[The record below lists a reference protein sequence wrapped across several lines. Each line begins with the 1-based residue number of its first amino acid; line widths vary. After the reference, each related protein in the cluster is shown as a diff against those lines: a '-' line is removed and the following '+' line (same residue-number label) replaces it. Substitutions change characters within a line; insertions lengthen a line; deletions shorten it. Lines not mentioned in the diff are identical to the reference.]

1 MTKLDELVTQI
12 NREHVYIQTH
22 NFPDP
27 DAIASAFGLQ
37 ELLKLR
43 GIHATIC
50 YKGKIDQLREILD
63 IRLVNIENIDSELT
77 EDDEVILVD
86 AQKGNSNIID
96 MTGDEIIC
104 IDHHPVY
111 EKTEYRFT
119 DIRPGVGACASII
132 AQYFFENEIPMDQR
146 IATALTFGIRMDTQ
160 KLSRGVCKMDM
171 EMIWRMFDL
180 CDQDMI
186 YLLENSTLYFED
198 LMAYSKAISS
208 IEVFENISFADT
220 GRDCPEALIASV
232 SDFMLALVE
241 VSFSVVYSRKKE
253 GIKISVRSER
263 PTLDAGKIISKAL
276 KGIGSGG
283 GHATMAGGFV
293 PFDGNDREEDLMI
306 QGDPDKL
313 ARVFDNLLRNAAA
326 YGRENTQ
333 ILIQARGG
341 RGRTTIVFTNEGE
354 QIPQKKLET
363 IFERFYRVD
372 EARSSQ
378 TGGAGLGL
386 AIAKQIVEL
395 HGGTITATSDI
406 HNTRFIVTLPD
417 AEEKKKTARRKKM
430 AAYRK

>member
-1 MTKLDELVTQI
+1 MSEKEKSAGKLLEEQLTFSFPHIGKEAPKQVDESAAFCEGYKAFLNEGKTERECVEAAVNRLEAAGYHAIDFTKQYQPGDKVYFI
-12 NREHVYIQTH
+12 NRKK
-22 NFPDP
+22 
-27 DAIASAFGLQ
+27 AIIMTTFG
-37 ELLKLR
+37 EKPVKEGVR
-43 GIHATIC
+43 INGAH
-50 YKGKIDQLREILD
+50 
-63 IRLVNIENIDSELT
+63 IDSPRL
-77 EDDEVILVD
+77 DL
-86 AQKGNSNIID
+86 KPN
-96 MTGDEIIC
+96 
-104 IDHHPVY
+104 PVY

-306 QGDPDKL
+306 QNI
-313 ARVFDNLLRNAAA
+313 R
-326 YGRENTQ
+326 
-333 ILIQARGG
+333 
-341 RGRTTIVFTNEGE
+341 
-354 QIPQKKLET
+354 
-363 IFERFYRVD
+363 ERFIDVISR
-372 EARSSQ
+372 
-378 TGGAGLGL
+378 T
-386 AIAKQIVEL
+386 K
-395 HGGTITATSDI
+395 
-406 HNTRFIVTLPD
+406 
-417 AEEKKKTARRKKM
+417 RKSL
-430 AAYRK
+430 R

>member
-50 YKGKIDQLREILD
+50 YKGKIDRYSTDKLREILD

-186 YLLENSTLYFED
+186 YLLENSTLY
-198 LMAYSKAISS
+198 
-208 IEVFENISFADT
+208 T
-220 GRDCPEALIASV
+220 GRDFPEALIASV

-276 KGIGSGG
+276 KGSG
-283 GHATMAGGFV
+283 
-293 PFDGNDREEDLMI
+293 R
-306 QGDPDKL
+306 
-313 ARVFDNLLRNAAA
+313 
-326 YGRENTQ
+326 
-333 ILIQARGG
+333 
-341 RGRTTIVFTNEGE
+341 
-354 QIPQKKLET
+354 
-363 IFERFYRVD
+363 
-372 EARSSQ
+372 
-378 TGGAGLGL
+378 
-386 AIAKQIVEL
+386 
-395 HGGTITATSDI
+395 
-406 HNTRFIVTLPD
+406 
-417 AEEKKKTARRKKM
+417 
-430 AAYRK
+430 